1 MELDA
6 VVVEVVEDGQTGLV
20 PLPVVGLG
28 PAGPARVG
36 PLHVVVGP
44 AGGPGDVPSS
54 HPASSPVEPLA
65 FTSHQRLELSLLAG
79 AVNTEGSHPVLS
91 AEGLSLALSEVVA
104 ADLPA
109 NQEVLTSKLMV
120 GTVASTT
127 TTN

>member
-6 VVVEVVEDGQTGLV
+6 VIVEVVEDGQTGLV
-20 PLPVVGLG
+20 PLPVVRLG
-28 PAGPARVG
+28 ATSSASVG
-36 PLHVVVGP
+36 PLHVAVRSP
-44 AGGPGDVPSS
+44 RGPGDVAAAD
-54 HPASSPVEPLA
+54 PAASPVEPL
-65 FTSHQRLELSLLAG
+65 TLPSHQRLELSLLAG

-109 NQEVLTSKLMV
+109 DQEVLTSKLMV

-127 TTN
+127 TSP